1 MSGVD
6 AAATLS
12 LKIDTT
18 SANESLTALENR
30 MKGLGASLNSGSA
43 TQPKAISTIGTSA
56 AEASAQLKTL
66 HATVGA
72 LEAKISS
79 MSTGGKSGIFGNVT
93 KAGYEIQGLF
103 GKVDHSVER
112 TDTNLKAMLKSAEMA
127 GAAAVKQANDLAR
140 AKNLANSLELRVIAA
155 EEAAKVKKAAEDV
168 AALGRAKNLANSLE
182 LRVIAAEDAARLKAA
197 AKDAQELA
205 KWLSLTDK
213 QRASATVQAAK
224 AVYGGAQQNVL
235 PGVAGSSQAFTAAQ
249 SAGSV
254 AAAEAELARLTNAHK
269 TLHPAIKQSADH
281 QLHWNKVANEGH
293 AAVRG
298 LAGSLGTLWITYG
311 SLAPLLAGAA
321 IGSAFVNAAKAGS
334 EFSYQLTFVKA
345 LGNESAEAI
354 ERLSSSALTLSQTGL
369 RGPTEIAS
377 GYRILAQAGLDAAA
391 ALEVMP
397 HVLNLSTVGEMEME
411 QAATTLVGVMTAFNL
426 KVEDAGHVGDVF
438 AKAAALS
445 QTSVQ
450 AMTEAMKYASVVG
463 EQYGASLE
471 DSAAAL
477 TLLAKVNIT
486 GTSAGTA
493 YRNML
498 KELFTP
504 VPQAASAMK
513 KLGLETRDAN
523 GNLKSFVDIMNDL
536 RVKLKDFSQ
545 GDTLSITQRI
555 FGERGGKEAARM
567 LAIEKADWDKLV
579 ASIKDSNGFMEGVAT
594 QLENTA
600 KGKWAQALNTLKSQ
614 LIIAF
619 QEMEPA
625 FSNLADNFKELFSD
639 PSFVNGLKSIVG
651 GVASLTSSLVSMASV
666 LLTGVQIWAVYKAAV
681 IGAAVWTSLSTAVSG
696 FAASMLAVNGIMGPA
711 LGTMATLR
719 GVIGGLPSL
728 LMAIPTPLTIIAG
741 ALAAG
746 ATAWAIWGGA
756 ASRAGDMAY
765 DSARRAEGALAKV
778 KRREKYGVGDLGE
791 AQEELDKAEKLL
803 NLRVEG
809 RATGTALSDA
819 RQSVGKWTEVVADL
833 EKEKYKAGNASSGL
847 KAAVEGKPATRKAS
861 EILGADPKPA
871 RGGKASA
878 KVRDYSGDLEKSN
891 IASLVERQQ
900 EDIKVLELTHKNHLI
915 TEEQYQAQLVGVY
928 ATWGPRIEEEYSS
941 SIARLAKLQA
951 SASGDQAAQYEK
963 KRKDMETAYRKFQF
977 DEAYRSA
984 ESLAAE
990 MGRIKKSGEEIQK
1003 VLEEQQANTDQIMER
1018 LAATRI
1024 KLDLTPEQAA
1034 GYDARKAVEKPL
1046 DKSIAGKR
1054 AEEQNLLNAGYSEE
1068 SASLKAVRAEIE
1080 LLIEARARLG
1090 GQAAAQA
1097 EAEVSFARSYEYGW
1111 KSAFRAWTDEG
1122 TNAAKTAADSFAVMT
1137 NGMESLIDNFLTTG
1151 KLGFADFAKS
1161 VILSIAKIEARAA
1174 LSQGLKAVGGNGGGG
1189 FGGIISG
1196 ILGAI
1201 TGGGG
1206 GGFSSGDFANLAS
1219 SFIDS
1224 AKGNVFSGS
1233 PSLHAYADTVQTS
1246 PKTFAFQNL
1255 HGFARGGVFAEAG
1268 PEAVMPL
1275 SRDSRGRLGVKA
1287 SSEGGPINI
1296 TVHVNGNSNAPDVRR
1311 AAGQGAREALAA
1323 FNGARRYA

>member
-1 MSGVD
+1 
-6 AAATLS
+6 LS
-12 LKIDTT
+12 KAI
-18 SANESLTALENR
+18 LENIDVVKVLGITYLG
-30 MKGLGASLNSGSA
+30 MKGVEFASSA
-43 TQPKAISTIGTSA
+43 
-56 AEASAQLKTL
+56 
-66 HATVGA
+66 
-72 LEAKISS
+72 
-79 MSTGGKSGIFGNVT
+79 F
-93 KAGYEIQGLF
+93 
-103 GKVDHSVER
+103 
-112 TDTNLKAMLKSAEMA
+112 
-127 GAAAVKQANDLAR
+127 
-140 AKNLANSLELRVIAA
+140 RV
-155 EEAAKVKKAAEDV
+155 
-168 AALGRAKNLANSLE
+168 
-182 LRVIAAEDAARLKAA
+182 
-197 AKDAQELA
+197 
-205 KWLSLTDK
+205 LSI
-213 QRASATVQAAK
+213 
-224 AVYGGAQQNVL
+224 
-235 PGVAGSSQAFTAAQ
+235 GVAEVT
-249 SAGSV
+249 
-254 AAAEAELARLTNAHK
+254 
-269 TLHPAIKQSADH
+269 
-281 QLHWNKVANEGH
+281 
-293 AAVRG
+293 
-298 LAGSLGTLWITYG
+298 
-311 SLAPLLAGAA
+311 
-321 IGSAFVNAAKAGS
+321 
-334 EFSYQLTFVKA
+334 
-345 LGNESAEAI
+345 
-354 ERLSSSALTLSQTGL
+354 TGL
-369 RGPTEIAS
+369 RV
-377 GYRILAQAGLDAAA
+377 LAAVD
-391 ALEVMP
+391 M
-397 HVLNLSTVGEMEME
+397 
-411 QAATTLVGVMTAFNL
+411 AATTA
-426 KVEDAGHVGDVF
+426 
-438 AKAAALS
+438 
-445 QTSVQ
+445 
-450 AMTEAMKYASVVG
+450 
-463 EQYGASLE
+463 
-471 DSAAAL
+471 
-477 TLLAKVNIT
+477 
-486 GTSAGTA
+486 
-493 YRNML
+493 
-498 KELFTP
+498 
-504 VPQAASAMK
+504 
-513 KLGLETRDAN
+513 
-523 GNLKSFVDIMNDL
+523 
-536 RVKLKDFSQ
+536 
-545 GDTLSITQRI
+545 
-555 FGERGGKEAARM
+555 
-567 LAIEKADWDKLV
+567 
-579 ASIKDSNGFMEGVAT
+579 
-594 QLENTA
+594 
-600 KGKWAQALNTLKSQ
+600 
-614 LIIAF
+614 
-619 QEMEPA
+619 
-625 FSNLADNFKELFSD
+625 
-639 PSFVNGLKSIVG
+639 
-651 GVASLTSSLVSMASV
+651 SMASV
-666 LLTGVQIWAVYKAAV
+666 ATQGTAA
-681 IGAAVWTSLSTAVSG
+681 ATAFTAVASKGTVVGTVVANLATGFGRLISPVTIAVAGIASLLALLNDLINKLNGVSSEQAKAREEMDRYNNSLEALARGVASG
-696 FAASMLAVNGIMGPA
+696 TQALRDEAVVLDQQINLLRQGKSAADAYAQAKLN
-711 LGTMATLR
+711 ATL
-719 GVIGGLPSL
+719 VQADDKFLP
-728 LMAIPTPLTIIAG
+728 IE
-741 ALAAG
+741 
-746 ATAWAIWGGA
+746 
-756 ASRAGDMAY
+756 
-765 DSARRAEGALAKV
+765 ARFKEAQAKV
-778 KRREKYGVGDLGE
+778 KRGPVGGGD
-791 AQEELDKAEKLL
+791 ATAESNEQKR
-803 NLRVEG
+803 NLRELQDAETEYQKALKE
-809 RATGTALSDA
+809 RANIASEVTNATAIASANANKKEIVNLETQKNALNDQLADIKKKGDAAKAALAAKTYETGIDPASAAKARERLQKQVALSEKTEGLRSKPLGSDA
-819 RQSVGKWTEVVADL
+819 GTPELQ
-833 EKEKYKAGNASSGL
+833 
-847 KAAVEGKPATRKAS
+847 TRKAQLDS
-861 EILGADPKPA
+861 LLDNSYEPPKRTFGGGAS
-871 RGGKASA
+871 KAT

-951 SASGDQAAQYEK
+951 ASSGDQAAQYEK

-984 ESLAAE
+984 DSLAAE

-1122 TNAAKTAADSFAVMT
+1122 ANAAKTAADSFAVMT

-1233 PSLHAYADTVQTS
+1233 SSLHAYANTVQTS

>member
-1 MSGVD
+1 V
-6 AAATLS
+6 L
-12 LKIDTT
+12 
-18 SANESLTALENR
+18 AL
-30 MKGLGASLNSGSA
+30 
-43 TQPKAISTIGTSA
+43 P
-56 AEASAQLKTL
+56 
-66 HATVGA
+66 
-72 LEAKISS
+72 
-79 MSTGGKSGIFGNVT
+79 
-93 KAGYEIQGLF
+93 
-103 GKVDHSVER
+103 
-112 TDTNLKAMLKSAEMA
+112 
-127 GAAAVKQANDLAR
+127 
-140 AKNLANSLELRVIAA
+140 
-155 EEAAKVKKAAEDV
+155 
-168 AALGRAKNLANSLE
+168 
-182 LRVIAAEDAARLKAA
+182 
-197 AKDAQELA
+197 
-205 KWLSLTDK
+205 
-213 QRASATVQAAK
+213 
-224 AVYGGAQQNVL
+224 L
-235 PGVAGSSQAFTAAQ
+235 PGSRQSQPAHAK
-249 SAGSV
+249 
-254 AAAEAELARLTNAHK
+254 LARLPQTDAQN
-269 TLHPAIKQSADH
+269 Q
-281 QLHWNKVANEGH
+281 Q
-293 AAVRG
+293 
-298 LAGSLGTLWITYG
+298 
-311 SLAPLLAGAA
+311 PLGAA
-321 IGSAFVNAAKAGS
+321 LAGS
-334 EFSYQLTFVKA
+334 EFAYQLTFVKA
-345 LGNESAEAI
+345 LGNETAETVA
-354 ERLSSSALTLSQTGL
+354 RLSDAAKTLGQNSLQ
-369 RGPTEIAS
+369 GPTELAS
-377 GYRILAQAGLDAAA
+377 GFRILAQAGLTGADSILA
-391 ALEVMP
+391 MSS
-397 HVLNLSTVGEMEME
+397 VLDLAVVGEMEMA
-411 QAATTLVGVMTAFNL
+411 QAGTTLVGVMNAFSLSVNS
-426 KVEDAGHVGDVF
+426 ASHVGDVF

-450 AMTEAMKYASVVG
+450 GMTEAMKTASVVG
-463 EQYGASLE
+463 EQYGASME
-471 DSAAAL
+471 DVATAL

-486 GTSAGTA
+486 GTAAGTSL
-493 YRNML
+493 RNML
-498 KELFTP
+498 KELYAPTAG
-504 VPQAASAMK
+504 AASAFK
-513 KLGLETRDAN
+513 QLGISTSDA
-523 GNLKSFVDIMNDL
+523 GGKLKSFPTIIYEL
-536 RVKLKDFSQ
+536 RGQLEKFDKPSQ
-545 GDTLSITQRI
+545 INILQKM
-555 FGERGGKEAARM
+555 FGERGAKEAISM
-567 LAIEKADWDKLV
+567 LALTREEWDKLNG
-579 ASIKDSNGFMEGVAT
+579 SISQSSGFMRNVA
-594 QLENTA
+594 
-600 KGKWAQALNTLKSQ
+600 
-614 LIIAF
+614 
-619 QEMEPA
+619 
-625 FSNLADNFKELFSD
+625 
-639 PSFVNGLKSIVG
+639 
-651 GVASLTSSLVSMASV
+651 
-666 LLTGVQIWAVYKAAV
+666 
-681 IGAAVWTSLSTAVSG
+681 
-696 FAASMLAVNGIMGPA
+696 
-711 LGTMATLR
+711 
-719 GVIGGLPSL
+719 
-728 LMAIPTPLTIIAG
+728 
-741 ALAAG
+741 
-746 ATAWAIWGGA
+746 
-756 ASRAGDMAY
+756 
-765 DSARRAEGALAKV
+765 
-778 KRREKYGVGDLGE
+778 
-791 AQEELDKAEKLL
+791 
-803 NLRVEG
+803 
-809 RATGTALSDA
+809 
-819 RQSVGKWTEVVADL
+819 ADL
-833 EKEKYKAGNASSGL
+833 EGTTKGAFTQAINALKTSFVTAFESTEGPMKAMALRLQSLFSSQEFQDGVVSAVSLIGKFASALLSAASGL
-847 KAAVEGKPATRKAS
+847 STLVALMPNGTATFVTMAAAVGGTTLALTTMASRVASASGLLSGFGIAGMAALSPLAPLYIAVGALTAAYVLFNSKTPESISNINALNFALDTQISRLKLVNSELIKKIGLESGNAAVESAAARKEIVAGKAQLAEYDNVLAADAASKKSGQSTVIGDMLGNIFTTDEKKREGYAKVIEARTKRSELAAKIAKAELNLKIAEGYED
-861 EILGADPKPA
+861 EIRINSAKAQVKDLLKQQEAESKLKTGTGKFVPDEKPA
-871 RGGKASA
+871 RGGST

-951 SASGDQAAQYEK
+951 ASSGDQAAQYEK

-984 ESLAAE
+984 DSLAAE

-1122 TNAAKTAADSFAVMT
+1122 ANAAKTAADSFAVMT

-1233 PSLHAYADTVQTS
+1233 PSLHAYANTVQTS